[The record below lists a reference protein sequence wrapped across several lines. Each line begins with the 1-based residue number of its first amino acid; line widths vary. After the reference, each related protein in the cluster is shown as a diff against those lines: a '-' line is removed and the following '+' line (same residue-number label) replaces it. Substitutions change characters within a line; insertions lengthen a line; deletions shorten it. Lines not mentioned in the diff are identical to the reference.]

1 MTMQRRAFLGLAGVG
16 IVGGGAWWLTRPTGP
31 GETLIPAAQA
41 QDSDVDTSTVQD
53 MVLGDPNAPV
63 ELIEY
68 ASFTC
73 PHCATFHANQYPQLK
88 AEFIDPGRIKF
99 VYREVYFDRPGLW
112 ASMIA
117 RCDPIRF
124 FGVAEMLYARQR
136 EWTDGDGAQIAENL
150 RRIGIAAGLD
160 EAAVD
165 ACLSDADKAQTLVAW
180 WEANAEEHNI
190 RATPTLVLNGET
202 KSNMAYP
209 ELKGLLDQALS
220 G

>member
-1 MTMQRRAFLGLAGVG
+1 MTMQRRAFLSLAGIG
-16 IVGGGAWWLTRPTGP
+16 AIGGGAYLLTRPAGP

-41 QDSDVDTSTVQD
+41 QSSNVDTSAVQE
-53 MVLGDPNAPV
+53 MVQGNPDAPV

-112 ASMIA
+112 ASMVA

-124 FGVAEMLYARQR
+124 FGISEMLYARQR
-136 EWTDGDGAQIAENL
+136 EWTEGDGAQIAANL

-165 ACLSDADKAQTLVAW
+165 ACMSDADMAQTLVAW
-180 WEANAEEHNI
+180 YEENVEEHNV
-190 RATPTLVLNGET
+190 RATPTLVINGET
-202 KSNMAYP
+202 KSNMSYP
-209 ELKGLLDQALS
+209 ELKALLDEALAS
-220 G
+220 